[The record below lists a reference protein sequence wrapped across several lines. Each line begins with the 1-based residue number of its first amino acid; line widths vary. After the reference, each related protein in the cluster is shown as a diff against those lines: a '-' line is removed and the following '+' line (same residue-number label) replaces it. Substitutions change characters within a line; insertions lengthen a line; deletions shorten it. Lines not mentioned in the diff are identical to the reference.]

1 MGVVR
6 AQNLPLRVVCQ
17 DYAVVYFASQQL
29 PLSFGKLHDEE
40 PLVALQE
47 LQSFLQH
54 LFSAADVGRHAAV
67 QVYTLM
73 KMTCVQVYTL
83 MKILL
88 GRVMSTSCLKRLLL
102 V

>member
-54 LFSAADVGRHAAV
+54 LCRTGVHIDENDICTGVYIDENLTWECYVNELFKKIASGLSA
-67 QVYTLM
+67 
-73 KMTCVQVYTL
+73 
-83 MKILL
+83 I
-88 GRVMSTSCLKRLLL
+88 
-102 V
+102 